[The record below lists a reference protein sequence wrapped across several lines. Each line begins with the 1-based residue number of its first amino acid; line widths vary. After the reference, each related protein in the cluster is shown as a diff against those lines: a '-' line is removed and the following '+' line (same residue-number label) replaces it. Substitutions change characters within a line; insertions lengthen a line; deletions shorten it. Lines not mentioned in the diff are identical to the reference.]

1 MPLGKDSDSLR
12 ADMVVAHLVLLVTAQ
27 GTDPVLVDRLICHF
41 THLIRMGF
49 VGVIV
54 DAGLAR

>member
-12 ADMVVAHLVLLVTAQ
+12 ADMVTAQ

-54 DAGLAR
+54 GADLAR